1 MDDNA
6 LLNPALVA
14 KSIGFHGQPLQKI
27 WEGERGD
34 VDLLKIGVVNPDYT
48 SYQMRQKHFTFQN
61 RAKRLR
67 LHQFIAKNANL
78 FFRTKIDDDVPQ
90 KEPSAIDGAC
100 TTMPP
105 YDSFFFEKMDKSQRL
120 KHVYSLL
127 QIGDVVYGTVHNK
140 INSGMFVKL
149 LCTGEPTVRF
159 LGDLTIRAFLPMCE
173 AIPAID
179 RKGTQRSYITNDNI
193 CCELIEKNDDS
204 EKLVI
209 SMRGAFNPKTQFG
222 LVTYDHFPE
231 LYKSSTDLQHE
242 TYENILEASPGFK
255 NPNSIDCLFEK
266 VGLNASTI
274 YTNMSGLN
282 GKFPAEEYGSDLRQV
297 QASKW
302 AFRSVAEGIEHF
314 KLGRHTEAFQ
324 CLNKALSIDPRNV
337 EGLVARGALFANS
350 GSFKKAVDDF
360 DNALKL
366 NPGHANAR
374 RYKGET
380 LVALGRSYE
389 EENKIDDAMKA
400 YQNCLTIIPRH
411 EEAQKSLDF
420 LRSKKAVATNSK
432 QLIEPNELTLPALNL
447 KIAEQN
453 RDASTSKKEADPR
466 SKDKKNKKKKSKNRK
481 RRNSSSTSS
490 SDSSDSSESSSG
502 SDSDSSDSTS
512 STDSEKSKKKGRSRK
527 DKRLKSL
534 SPLSKRMALMPNPTV
549 DVPPQTMR
557 NFNDPFVGS
566 AVSESDEYEARVR
579 KFLELT
585 RDEEN
590 FEEKVRKC
598 VEETNKYCKE
608 RKLGDEKSKKREKK
622 KSRKMKKDSK
632 KKKKEKKSKSQ
643 KRSKDDIDN
652 LDKIELRE
660 ALKIITASLPGFDID
675 SIKASNKLEV
685 IEKSL
690 SAIKES
696 NKLPKPSNY
705 VEKEEGNK
713 WSMMFA
719 KDDKK
724 VNVAATAVATTSKDI
739 PKQPAFGMD
748 EDSESELQNRY
759 GQAFTGNQTTQ
770 DKARPS
776 TISTQPPVSTLP
788 RPKYTEPPPQIPK
801 PPTRQAVLDKFGNF
815 RLPSSEKPP
824 EPVIVPRRSR
834 SSRSRSR
841 SRRRY
846 SGSRSRSRSY
856 RRSRSRS
863 YRSRSG
869 GSRSRSRSFSRSR
882 SRSGSMDRR
891 RDRRPRGGRGGY
903 DRGTYYKP
911 RFGFGSSRSRGRGG
925 YRDFRDYRDR
935 DYRGRGRDRRWLG
948 NGGGGGGGSSRGRFR
963 DRSRE
968 RRRSR
973 SRSYDSVDRK
983 RSPNDRNRSPN
994 DNEKSRSDRKNSP
1007 SASGN
1012 AQENWDKGA
1021 EANAPQDARGT
1032 GKDESLEEIEKIIE
1046 KGRKEKKE
1054 DMIERNKDLVKK
1066 TTTW

>member
-719 KDDKK
+719 KDDKIISSTGK
-724 VNVAATAVATTSKDI
+724 SMLRRLLLQQHPKTFPNNLHLAWTKILNRNCKIDMVKHLQAIRRLKIKLAHRQSRLNHRFQHYLVRSILSRRLRSRNHRHDKLSSISLAISGYHHRRNHLSQLLCHVVPVRVEVALVHVVAIVAAVHGPDRIVEVVRAHIEAEVVVLEADPDHFPDHGHVQEAWIVDGTEDQEEAEAVTIVERITNPDLDSVVAEAVVVEDTETSEI
-739 PKQPAFGMD
+739 IVIVTIAVVVGT
-748 EDSESELQNRY
+748 EDGWAMVVEVVVVPVVAVSVIEVVNE
-759 GQAFTGNQTTQ
+759 G
-770 DKARPS
+770 AR
-776 TISTQPPVSTLP
+776 
-788 RPKYTEPPPQIPK
+788 E
-801 PPTRQAVLDKFGNF
+801 AVLMTV
-815 RLPSSEKPP
+815 S
-824 EPVIVPRRSR
+824 IVNAVRMIVTGVPTT
-834 SSRSRSR
+834 
-841 SRRRY
+841 
-846 SGSRSRSRSY
+846 
-856 RRSRSRS
+856 
-863 YRSRSG
+863 
-869 GSRSRSRSFSRSR
+869 
-882 SRSGSMDRR
+882 M
-891 RDRRPRGGRGGY
+891 
-903 DRGTYYKP
+903 
-911 RFGFGSSRSRGRGG
+911 
-925 YRDFRDYRDR
+925 
-935 DYRGRGRDRRWLG
+935 
-948 NGGGGGGGSSRGRFR
+948 
-963 DRSRE
+963 
-968 RRRSR
+968 
-973 SRSYDSVDRK
+973 RK
-983 RSPNDRNRSPN
+983 
-994 DNEKSRSDRKNSP
+994 
-1007 SASGN
+1007 
-1012 AQENWDKGA
+1012 A
-1021 EANAPQDARGT
+1021 EAT
-1032 GKDESLEEIEKIIE
+1032 GKIPHQQVVMPRKIGTKVLKRMHHRMHVVLERMRVW
-1046 KGRKEKKE
+1046 RKL
-1054 DMIERNKDLVKK
+1054 RR
-1066 TTTW
+1066 

>member
-1 MDDNA
+1 M
-6 LLNPALVA
+6 
-14 KSIGFHGQPLQKI
+14 
-27 WEGERGD
+27 
-34 VDLLKIGVVNPDYT
+34 
-48 SYQMRQKHFTFQN
+48 
-61 RAKRLR
+61 
-67 LHQFIAKNANL
+67 
-78 FFRTKIDDDVPQ
+78 
-90 KEPSAIDGAC
+90 
-100 TTMPP
+100 
-105 YDSFFFEKMDKSQRL
+105 
-120 KHVYSLL
+120 
-127 QIGDVVYGTVHNK
+127 
-140 INSGMFVKL
+140 
-149 LCTGEPTVRF
+149 
-159 LGDLTIRAFLPMCE
+159 
-173 AIPAID
+173 
-179 RKGTQRSYITNDNI
+179 
-193 CCELIEKNDDS
+193 
-204 EKLVI
+204 
-209 SMRGAFNPKTQFG
+209 
-222 LVTYDHFPE
+222 
-231 LYKSSTDLQHE
+231 
-242 TYENILEASPGFK
+242 YENILEASPGFK

-282 GKFPAEEYGSDLRQV
+282 GKFPAEEYGSELRQV

-324 CLNKALSIDPRNV
+324 CLNKALNIDPRNV

-453 RDASTSKKEADPR
+453 RDASTSKKEAEPR
-466 SKDKKNKKKKSKNRK
+466 GKDKKSKKKKSKNRK

-512 STDSEKSKKKGRSRK
+512 SSDSEKSKKKGRSRK
-527 DKRLKSL
+527 DKRVKSL
-534 SPLSKRMALMPNPTV
+534 SPLSKRMAMMPNPNV
-549 DVPPQTMR
+549 DVTQSMR
-557 NFNDPFVGS
+557 TFNDPFVAS

-696 NKLPKPSNY
+696 NKVPKSTNY
-705 VEKEEGNK
+705 LEKEEGNK

-724 VNVAATAVATTSKDI
+724 VNVSATAVATTSKDI
-739 PKQPAFGMD
+739 PKQSAFGMD
-748 EDSESELQNRY
+748 DDSESELQNRY
-759 GQAFTGNQTTQ
+759 GQAALPSTQTTQ
-770 DKARPS
+770 DKARASAVSAQPS
-776 TISTQPPVSTLP
+776 VSSLT

-801 PPTRQAVLDKFGNF
+801 PPARQAVLDKFGNF
-815 RLPSSEKPP
+815 RLPSTEKPP
-824 EPVIVPRRSR
+824 EPAVLPRRSR

-863 YRSRSG
+863 YRSRSRSG

-882 SRSGSMDRR
+882 SRSGSLDRR

-911 RFGFGSSRSRGRGG
+911 RFGFSGSRSRGRGG

-948 NGGGGGGGSSRGRFR
+948 NGGGGGGSSRGRF
-963 DRSRE
+963 RSRE

-983 RSPNDRNRSPN
+983 RSPNDRNRSPA

-1007 SASGN
+1007 SAN
-1012 AQENWDKGA
+1012 VQENWDK
-1021 EANAPQDARGT
+1021 DADGNVPHAG

-1046 KGRKEKKE
+1046 KGKKEKKE